1 MGEVEASGDLEPG
14 DEGDMAEQQA
24 EDVVDLEFE
33 SGQMCIYQICIISI
47 YLLLLSSLCLL
58 SNIPIVCNYAF

>member
-14 DEGDMAEQQA
+14 DEGDMAELQA

-33 SGQMCIYQICIISI
+33 SGQMFIYQICIISI
-47 YLLLLSSLCLL
+47 YLLLIL
-58 SNIPIVCNYAF
+58 